1 MGTVKSRDA
10 LRVSAPAKLNLFLHI
25 TGRRADGYHFLQ
37 TIFRFIDYSDE
48 LLLSLRQDGQVIRS
62 EGPESVD
69 PEQDLVVRAARLLQA
84 ETGCKLGV
92 DLGVTK
98 RIPMGGGLGGGSSD
112 AASVLVGLNRLWGL
126 GLSRAALMVIGGR
139 LGADVPVFV
148 FGRSA
153 FAEGVG
159 NELHTI
165 SIAPAWYVVLT
176 PPVQVPTAAVFSE
189 PKLTRNSNPLR
200 IPAFFAGQGRND
212 LEAVVRERYTEV
224 DRHLS
229 WLRQYGH
236 ATMSGS
242 GACVFCAVDSEE
254 GARSVLGRLPPGMAG
269 FVARGLDEHP
279 LYHWLDDGREPNGAS
294 ENNVT

>member
-1 MGTVKSRDA
+1 
-10 LRVSAPAKLNLFLHI
+10 L
-25 TGRRADGYHFLQ
+25 LQ
-37 TIFRFIDYSDE
+37 TLFRFIEHGDE
-48 LLLSLRQDGQVIRS
+48 LLLALRPDGQVIRG
-62 EGPESVD
+62 EGPKGVA
-69 PEQDLVVRAARLLQA
+69 PEQDLSVRAARLLQA

-92 DLGVTK
+92 DMRIIK

-126 GLSRAALMVIGGR
+126 GLSRPALMALGGT

-153 FAEGVG
+153 LAQGIG
-159 NELHTI
+159 DELSAV

-176 PPVQVPTAAVFSE
+176 PAVHVPTAAVFAE

-212 LEAVVRERYTEV
+212 LEAVVRERYGEV
-224 DRHLS
+224 SRYLR
-229 WLRQYGH
+229 WLAEHGP

-242 GACVFCAVDSEE
+242 GACVFRAVDSQAQ
-254 GARSVLGRLPPGMAG
+254 ARAILARLPKGMAG
-269 FVARGLDEHP
+269 FVARGLDQHP
-279 LYHWLDDGREPNGAS
+279 LYHWL
-294 ENNVT
+294 